1 MKLLFVD
8 DDQTLLKV
16 LGREIEGF
24 GWQLSSHASGE
35 SALAAMEAFAPEV
48 ALLDLRMPRMDGLTL
63 MAELHK
69 RQPGLPVVMLT
80 GHGAIPEAVEA
91 MRLGAFDFLTKPA
104 PLDVLEQTLKRAKSH
119 GDLLLENQRLRD
131 YVSNDDGPGSILGES
146 ARAQELR
153 KTTQRLALSEE
164 NVLIL
169 GENGTGKELVARALH
184 DSSLRSER
192 PFVVVNCGAIS
203 ANLVESELFGHER
216 GSFTGAERKR
226 MGVLEAAH
234 QGTVFLDEIGELPLS
249 TQATLLRALQFGE
262 VRPVGSD
269 STRHVD
275 LRVIAAT
282 NRDLLEEVH
291 QKRFREDLYYRIAT
305 LLVEVPALRDRRE
318 DIPLLSRVFLDRGQH
333 GASNALALEFD
344 QEALDALCEHSWPG
358 NVRELENAMAR
369 LAALVDGPL
378 IRATDVERHVLGQRR
393 AKEGKLPT
401 LDIEQL
407 ERIAIVEALALHA
420 GNRRVAS
427 AELGIAIKTLYNKIL
442 RYGIGEQEFLG
453 S

>member
-1 MKLLFVD
+1 MRLLFVD

-24 GWQLSSHASGE
+24 GWQLSAHSSGA
-35 SALAAMEAFAPEV
+35 SALAALDRFAPEV
-48 ALLDLRMPRMDGLTL
+48 ALLDLRMPKMDGLSL
-63 MAELHK
+63 LDELLK
-69 RQPGLPVVMLT
+69 REPALPVVMLT
-80 GHGAIPEAVEA
+80 GHGAVPEAVDA
-91 MRLGAFDFLTKPA
+91 MRKGAFDFLTKPA
-104 PLDVLEQTLKRAKSH
+104 PLDVLEQTLKRAKEH

-131 YVSNDDGPGSILGES
+131 FVSNDDGPGS
-146 ARAQELR
+146 
-153 KTTQRLALSEE
+153 
-164 NVLIL
+164 IL

-184 DSSLRSER
+184 ESSSRAQR

-203 ANLVESELFGHER
+203 TNLMESELFGHER

-234 QGTVFLDEIGELPLS
+234 QGTVFLDEIRELPLS

-262 VRPVGSD
+262 IKAVGSET
-269 STRHVD
+269 TRQVD

-282 NRDLLEEVH
+282 NRDLLEEVK

-305 LLVEVPALRDRRE
+305 LLVHVPALRDRRE

-344 QEALDALCEHSWPG
+344 QEALNALCEHPWPG

-378 IRATDVERHVLGQRR
+378 IRATDVERHVIGPRGS
-393 AKEGKLPT
+393 KEGKLPT

-407 ERIAIVEALALHA
+407 ERIAIVEALEQHA

-442 RYGIGEQEFLG
+442 RYGIGEHEFLG